1 MSDYHTPVML
11 DESISALVTNPS
23 GTYADAT
30 FGGGG
35 HTAELLSRL
44 NEDGHVIAFDRD
56 SDAIDNRIDDPRLTL
71 VRADFRFIHNFVLDL
86 AHKTGDKALGAKL
99 FGGLDG
105 ILADLGVSSHQ
116 FDTAER
122 GFSFRYD
129 APLDMRMNREGGKT
143 AADVVNEYSQEDL
156 ESLLRIYG
164 EVDNARKVAQL
175 IVSARDKRG
184 ISTTGELDE
193 AIRPALPKFAEH
205 KFLAKVYQALRI
217 EVNHE
222 MRSLEKFLEGAADTL
237 RPGGRLV
244 VITYHSLEDRMVKNF
259 IKTGRADGKEEKD
272 VFGNIHAPLKAV
284 NRKPILPQESEIAS
298 NTRAR
303 SAKLRIAEKQ
313 KRKEGTRHDGTE
325 KMEVLRHPAVVQ
337 ERGSGHDKGGV
348 FAEVARQ
355 PLLHPHHLH
364 VLLVL
369 GQHLAESQD
378 REDAHKGRGEQEGA
392 GGRGDLP
399 RSEDR

>member
-99 FGGLDG
+99 SGGLDG

-143 AADVVNEYSQEDL
+143 AAEVVNEYSQEDL
-156 ESLLRIYG
+156 ERLLRIYG

-237 RPGGRLV
+237 RPGGRLA

-272 VFGNIHAPLKAV
+272 MFGNIHAPLKAV

-303 SAKLRIAEKQ
+303 SAKLRIAEK
-313 KRKEGTRHDGTE
+313 TE
-325 KMEVLRHPAVVQ
+325 E
-337 ERGSGHDKGGV
+337 KGGNK
-348 FAEVARQ
+348 A
-355 PLLHPHHLH
+355 
-364 VLLVL
+364 
-369 GQHLAESQD
+369 
-378 REDAHKGRGEQEGA
+378 
-392 GGRGDLP
+392 
-399 RSEDR
+399 

>member
-99 FGGLDG
+99 SGGLDG

-156 ESLLRIYG
+156 ERLLRIYG

-175 IVSARDKRG
+175 IVSARDKRS

-205 KFLAKVYQALRI
+205 KFLAKVYQAMRI

-303 SAKLRIAEKQ
+303 SAKLRIAEK
-313 KRKEGTRHDGTE
+313 TE
-325 KMEVLRHPAVVQ
+325 E
-337 ERGSGHDKGGV
+337 KGGNK
-348 FAEVARQ
+348 A
-355 PLLHPHHLH
+355 
-364 VLLVL
+364 
-369 GQHLAESQD
+369 
-378 REDAHKGRGEQEGA
+378 
-392 GGRGDLP
+392 
-399 RSEDR
+399 

>member
-1 MSDYHTPVML
+1 MSEYHTPVML

-23 GTYADAT
+23 GTYADVT

-56 SDAIDNRIDDPRLTL
+56 SDAISNRIDDPRLTM
-71 VRADFRFIHNFVLDL
+71 VRADFRFIHNFVLNK
-86 AHKTGDKALGAKL
+86 AHETTDEMLRGKL
-99 FGGLDG
+99 TGGLDG

-129 APLDMRMNREGGKT
+129 APLDMRMNREGGNT

-156 ESLLRIYG
+156 ERILRIYG

-175 IVSARDKRG
+175 IVSARDKG
-184 ISTTGELDE
+184 SIGTTGELDE
-193 AIRPALPKFAEH
+193 AIKAALPKFAEH
-205 KFLAKVYQALRI
+205 KYLAKVYQALRI

-284 NRKPILPQESEIAS
+284 NRKPILPREGEITA

-303 SAKLRIAEKQ
+303 SAKLRVAEKI
-313 KRKEGTRHDGTE
+313 E
-325 KMEVLRHPAVVQ
+325 
-337 ERGSGHDKGGV
+337 
-348 FAEVARQ
+348 
-355 PLLHPHHLH
+355 
-364 VLLVL
+364 
-369 GQHLAESQD
+369 
-378 REDAHKGRGEQEGA
+378 
-392 GGRGDLP
+392 GGR
-399 RSEDR
+399 EA